1 MRNDLGSFIFL
12 TSHDMSQK
20 LVIMKNKASIK
31 KNGAT
36 GQDAQFPRNYYIPLI
51 TFTFFFDFIN

>member
-1 MRNDLGSFIFL
+1 
-12 TSHDMSQK
+12 MSQK
-20 LVIMKNKASIK
+20 LVIMKNKTSIK